1 MRTLLVTGGEGFTGS
16 RLISYLATRGYD
28 IVAGVRNRARKLAYE
43 RQGRKALVCDVA
55 DAINVARVV
64 ASVKPDGIVHLAG
77 PSRPQETPREP
88 HESYQAIAGAC
99 ANILEAVRRTA
110 PRAKVV
116 LASAAEVYG
125 HAGVGNG
132 PVSETTA
139 PQPSDLFGSFK
150 HTAEAVAHAYFRQ
163 YHLNVTIAR
172 PFHYMGAGQS
182 AQSYYGGMAEWLVRA
197 GGSSP
202 NRRLSYPGLDCRRD
216 VLHVQ
221 DVLTAYERLLEDGR
235 PNEIYNI
242 CSGQALTCRELAEMM
257 ARGLGLSLDLA
268 AATGDDAPPDLPVLW
283 GNHSKLKTELGWH
296 AGHTLQDAVNELVQS
311 HATNT
316 VQPVSAHGLR

>member
-1 MRTLLVTGGEGFTGS
+1 MRTVFVTGGEGFTGS
-16 RLISYLATRGYD
+16 RLITYLANRGYEV
-28 IVAGVRNRARKLAYE
+28 VAGVRNRARKLAYE

-64 ASVKPDGIVHLAG
+64 AGVDPDGIVHLAG
-77 PSRPQETPREP
+77 PSRPQDLPGAP
-88 HESYQAIAGAC
+88 HENFQSIVNAW

-116 LASAAEVYG
+116 LGSAGEVYG

-132 PVSETTA
+132 PVSETTT
-139 PQPSDLFGSFK
+139 PQPMDLFGAFK

-163 YHLNVTIAR
+163 FHLNVTIAR
-172 PFHYMGAGQS
+172 PFHYTGAGQPS
-182 AQSYYGGMAEWLVRA
+182 RSYYGGLAEWLVQA
-197 GGSSP
+197 GSAPQGK
-202 NRRLSYPGLDCRRD
+202 RLSYPGLNCRRD

-221 DVLTAYERLLEDGR
+221 DVLTAYERLLQDGR

-257 ARGLGLSLDLA
+257 ARQLGLNLDLA
-268 AATGDDAPPDLPVLW
+268 GATSEDAQPDLPVLW
-283 GNHSKLKTELGWH
+283 GNNSKLKTELGWH
-296 AGHTLQDAVNELVQS
+296 AAHTLQDAVGELAQS
-311 HATNT
+311 YRTAL
-316 VQPVSAHGLR
+316 QPVAT